1 MKQNPTNAQDRK
13 PPATVLP
20 TPRSNAVRMLQNGGW
35 LLGGKTFGALLSL
48 IYLAMIT
55 RSLGP
60 ENFGLFA
67 LVFSIAQLI
76 AGLVSFQTWQII
88 IHFGT
93 RDILERRPERFAQLV
108 MLCCAFDA
116 ASLLSG
122 ALIAAISAFACG
134 AYYQWS
140 GEFSAYVM
148 VFCWIILLA
157 SRGTPGG
164 ILRVHDRFRDAALG
178 DSLVPVVRLIGVGI
192 VILIAPT
199 LVNFLTVWA
208 LSELLTTLLM
218 WVVIWRT
225 VRLPFGKPTMQ
236 NVLADYRRY
245 PGIGRFA
252 AFTNLGASLKLAS
265 QQFIVVIVGFFVG
278 PAAAGFF
285 RLGHQLGQV
294 MARIADAIAQV
305 LFAEYNRLAHT
316 DGHEA
321 THMLVKQ
328 SFKITALSAISLLL
342 ILVFSGKAFL
352 IAAFGAAFA
361 PAYPLVVILG
371 SAAAVQVGASA
382 FEPALL
388 ARGQSGQ
395 ALMAGALSLGALVF
409 MLFLLLPA
417 YQEQGAAF
425 AVLCAAL
432 VSSSWLASAYWKPKL

>member
-1 MKQNPTNAQDRK
+1 MKQNPSNAQDHN
-13 PPATVLP
+13 AQAIMLP
-20 TPRSNAVRMLQNGGW
+20 TPRSNALRMVQNGGW

-48 IYLAMIT
+48 IYLAVLT

-67 LVFSIAQLI
+67 LVFSMAQLI

-88 IHFGT
+88 LHYGT
-93 RDILERRPERFAQLV
+93 RDILEERPDRFAQLV
-108 MLCCAFDA
+108 LLCCAFDV

-122 ALIAAISAFACG
+122 ALIAAISAFALG
-134 AYYQWS
+134 VYYQWS
-140 GEFSAYVM
+140 AGFSTYVM
-148 VFCWIILLA
+148 VFCWILLLA

-178 DSLVPVVRLIGVGI
+178 DSLVPVVRLLGVGI
-192 VILIAPT
+192 VVLMAPNV
-199 LVNFLTVWA
+199 VNFLTVWA

-218 WVVIWRT
+218 WIVIWRS

-236 NVLADYRRY
+236 NVLAEYRRY

-305 LFAEYNRLAHT
+305 LFAEYNRIAYT
-316 DGHEA
+316 DGYAA
-321 THMLVKQ
+321 TRILVKKT
-328 SFKITALSAISLLL
+328 FKITALSAITLLL
-342 ILVFSGKAFL
+342 ILVFWGKPLL
-352 IAAFGAAFA
+352 ITTFGAAFA
-361 PAYPLVVILG
+361 PAYPLVLILG
-371 SAAAVQVGASA
+371 GAAAMQVGASA

-388 ARGQSGQ
+388 ARGQAGQ
-395 ALMAGALSLGALVF
+395 ALMAGALSLGAL
-409 MLFLLLPA
+409 LILLPLLLPT

-425 AVLCAAL
+425 AVLFAAL
-432 VSSSWLASAYWKPKL
+432 VSSGWLARAYWKTTL